1 MFGVCECECVVL
13 CLRMDNFVNVI
24 ILKFFV
30 TCLKFHVQYVCVCV
44 CVNVSLYSVFF
55 LCPDI

>member
-44 CVNVSLYSVFF
+44 LMYLCTVYFF
-55 LCPDI
+55 FMS